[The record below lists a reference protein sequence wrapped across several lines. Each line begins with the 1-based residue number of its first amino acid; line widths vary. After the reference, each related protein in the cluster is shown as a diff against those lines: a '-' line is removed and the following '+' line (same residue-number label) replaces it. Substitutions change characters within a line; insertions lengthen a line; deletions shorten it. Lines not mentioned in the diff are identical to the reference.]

1 MKLCNHLDI
10 FKKLAT
16 VEKNTHTH
24 RHTCMYIHTLEMK
37 ISGDTNNGL
46 ILVKIALAYTVTVKR
61 VLPV

>member
-16 VEKNTHTH
+16 VEKNTHTG
-24 RHTCMYIHTLEMK
+24 MYIHTLNMK

-46 ILVKIALAYTVTVKR
+46 VLGKIALAYTVTVKS